1 MPPSPLAASFI
12 PWLCMRV
19 SPCALPTTR
28 AALVSNLA
36 ASSSNPPMQLVEDG
50 QAEALRE
57 VELMGAV
64 STSNLDT
71 PVFNLP
77 STKAR
82 SAVHNGVARRHGG
95 NSSNGSGGD
104 SSSVRGLRGIG
115 GLAGLR
121 TQLHEQEVAQERERQ
136 QQRREQQRQE
146 RERQRQERLRQLQAQ
161 QEQQAQQGQQEQ
173 QPEG

>member
-1 MPPSPLAASFI
+1 
-12 PWLCMRV
+12 
-19 SPCALPTTR
+19 
-28 AALVSNLA
+28 
-36 ASSSNPPMQLVEDG
+36 MQLVEDG

-71 PVFNLP
+71 PFFNLP

-95 NSSNGSGGD
+95 SSSSNGSGGD

-161 QEQQAQQGQQEQ
+161 QEQQGQQEQ